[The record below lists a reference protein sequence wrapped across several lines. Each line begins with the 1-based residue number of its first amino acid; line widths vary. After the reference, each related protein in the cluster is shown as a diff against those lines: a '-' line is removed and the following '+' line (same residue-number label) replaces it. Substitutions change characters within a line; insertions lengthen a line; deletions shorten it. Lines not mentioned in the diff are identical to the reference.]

1 MSMRSSMLQLAGWG
15 VAHGRVLPV
24 TNVCGQAAADLGK
37 KRLVLLL
44 GSALT
49 APNKLQELW
58 VVAPCGWKVVVL
70 SAVLSCHGGVGGAGA
85 FTDLFFAQVMLGC
98 D

>member
-1 MSMRSSMLQLAGWG
+1 MLQLAGWD

-24 TNVCGQAAADLGK
+24 TNVCGQAAADLGKKRLGK

-70 SAVLSCHGGVGGAGA
+70 SAVLSCHGGVRGAGA
-85 FTDLFFAQVMLGC
+85 FTYLFFAQVMLGC